1 MMARRALRITVTLD
15 FETVTCPGV
24 WLCPRGRAYLQVRML
39 DRVHRTKEVSPAFPL
54 QFYERFQYQQTVCK
68 AWTVEQLREYLA
80 STCIHAE
87 LVQVTSQ
94 SNLLVLATFRTSVAD
109 LLYPIEDEIGVCIQR
124 PVSLLMD
131 ATDRFPG
138 TINPKIEVGTALV
151 IDEMINYPLR
161 GDSWI
166 LDPKH
171 LQIGTNASTKPRTK
185 GRFHQTP
192 VCHSDRS
199 VERCDSCKPSTTNKK
214 YHIRIKSPL
223 KSPRRR
229 SNSMEKENLP
239 QRFSTS
245 TFTGHA
251 EDPGNLGSLNFCQAQ
266 ECGLCANYE
275 RKMEALHRRG
285 SSISKSKYHSMPTQ
299 KYSTAPSPHQS
310 GVYESNNIRSDLHGS
325 YAKLRSTSSAKL
337 TNPPKNGRHYH
348 SKNIDPSELKAARER
363 IQTSIMNLAEAVSKN
378 GSKRRVH
385 SKTTDSQVCKDCSE
399 RFLNSVLPDEL
410 LRQGSPPKNHT
421 TTREKTRRRKPKKNP
436 APPEPSKLKCCT
448 NCYCITCNNCKHKV
462 KLDES
467 LCSMCKDK
475 AAVSKKLENI
485 PGY

>member
-1 MMARRALRITVTLD
+1 MIDFDGFILMAETKLKPLSFKVPFSVDNHEFIGIRLLSQLIFISPHFLALV
-15 FETVTCPGV
+15 VTC
-24 WLCPRGRAYLQVRML
+24 A
-39 DRVHRTKEVSPAFPL
+39 S
-54 QFYERFQYQQTVCK
+54 FYF
-68 AWTVEQLREYLA
+68 
-80 STCIHAE
+80 
-87 LVQVTSQ
+87 
-94 SNLLVLATFRTSVAD
+94 
-109 LLYPIEDEIGVCIQR
+109 
-124 PVSLLMD
+124 
-131 ATDRFPG
+131 
-138 TINPKIEVGTALV
+138 
-151 IDEMINYPLR
+151 
-161 GDSWI
+161 
-166 LDPKH
+166 
-171 LQIGTNASTKPRTK
+171 
-185 GRFHQTP
+185 
-192 VCHSDRS
+192 
-199 VERCDSCKPSTTNKK
+199 
-214 YHIRIKSPL
+214 
-223 KSPRRR
+223 
-229 SNSMEKENLP
+229 
-239 QRFSTS
+239 
-245 TFTGHA
+245 
-251 EDPGNLGSLNFCQAQ
+251 
-266 ECGLCANYE
+266 
-275 RKMEALHRRG
+275 
-285 SSISKSKYHSMPTQ
+285 
-299 KYSTAPSPHQS
+299 
-310 GVYESNNIRSDLHGS
+310 
-325 YAKLRSTSSAKL
+325 STSSAKL